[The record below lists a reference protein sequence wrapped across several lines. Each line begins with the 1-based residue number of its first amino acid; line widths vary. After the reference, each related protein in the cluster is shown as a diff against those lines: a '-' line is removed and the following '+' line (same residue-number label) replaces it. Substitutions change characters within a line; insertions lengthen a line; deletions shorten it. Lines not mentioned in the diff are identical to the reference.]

1 MGKKIMILSRSLSF
15 GGAERVA
22 TNLATYLSKTYEVIL
37 VVIDGSNNTYGTT
50 VETIDLGL
58 SIKNKGSRVDWY
70 RQLISKVNKIK
81 KERNIT
87 HTISFLSEPDLANA
101 LTGKH
106 SKTIISVRNKQ
117 SALVKG
123 NIKKIRDKILF
134 SKVDDIVALSQM
146 VKYDLV
152 KNYNVN
158 ESKVKVIYNP
168 CDKKAIKRKVAEG
181 DLTEEEIKIFE
192 SSDKVVITA
201 GRLSQQKGQ
210 WHLIRSF
217 SKVVEEIPDAKL
229 VILGEGE
236 KEEYFKILIKELNLQ
251 KNVFLLGYKAN
262 PYVYLE
268 KADLFA
274 FSSLFEGLG
283 NILLEAMACGVPI
296 ISTDCDS
303 GPRELLH
310 PNSNIEDTGKA
321 QEVIYGEY
329 GILVPVCDGNEYSA
343 NEKLT
348 QEELMYSQ
356 VLIKLLTDKSLLSRY
371 KEKSTERGDDFF
383 VHKIVQQWIDL
394 VEFGANGN

>member
-106 SKTIISVRNKQ
+106 SKTIVSVRNKQ

-146 VKYDLV
+146 VKHDLV
-152 KNYNVN
+152 KNYNVD
-158 ESKVKVIYNP
+158 ESKVKVIYNT
-168 CDKKAIKRKVAEG
+168 CDKEAIKRKVAES
-181 DLTEEEIKIFE
+181 DLTEDEITVFE
-192 SSDKVVITA
+192 SSDKVVVTA
-201 GRLSQQKGQ
+201 GRLSKQKGQ
-210 WHLIRSF
+210 WHLIRAF
-217 SKVVEEIPDAKL
+217 SKVVEELHDAKL

-236 KEEYFKILIKELNLQ
+236 KEEYFKTLIKELNLQ

-348 QEELMYSQ
+348 QEEVMYSQ
-356 VLIKLLTDKSLLSRY
+356 ALIKLLTDKSLLSRY
-371 KEKSTERGDDFF
+371 KEKSKERGDDFF